1 MEDPSVGVEPT
12 GFSGAGGAV
21 SPHGLQL
28 AEEGGQPAK
37 PLKAPA
43 KPTAEM
49 IAMHEISHIP
59 FRAWCPHCVRGR
71 GKSFQHRRVDHSQ
84 DDKDHPVVSIDYAFF
99 GAPGELPA
107 DAVGGQKMPVLVVR
121 DRFTKSLFSHLVP
134 AKGVEHFYP
143 EAALLRDIKFLGYT
157 KLTLKS
163 DQEPSILALANAVRN
178 TLSSQNIECQLESS
192 PKGDAHGMSNGEAES
207 SVGIAQGLTRT
218 LKDHI
223 EHKTG
228 QLLDP
233 KSPLLSWMIEYVGVL
248 YTLFSYDE
256 HSQDGITPFRKV
268 KGRDWQLA
276 LPVFGECVDY
286 RVKTVHKLEARWDS
300 GIFLGIRLNT
310 TEKII
315 GTPKGVVV
323 VQSVRRKP
331 EDQQWNAELIKS
343 LVGTPWAPSP
353 EKAKKPQEALELPE
367 PVSIEAEQP
376 SVEVDTSVA
385 EMKPHY
391 RRVYLLQPD
400 FEKFGYSATC
410 KACNAL
416 RLGFD
421 RQGLNH
427 SEECRLRI
435 VQRLQETEYGRK
447 RIEIARKREVE
458 AKKSLEAKK
467 SESKPVVPTPKPSAK
482 SVAVPEVKKVRVQE
496 AGPSQEAIPTPA
508 PSSGSGLKR
517 PAEDPP
523 QDPRLEEVETREA
536 RGQKRSAEEA
546 DVSTEM
552 EVTHFLLGQRSG
564 FLGVAQAKLH
574 DNPEWRPVCE
584 EQFDIE
590 PEAPQYWDNISGKP
604 LDTALVQAARKEE
617 CDVITSMGVWEV
629 IDRPPGEKVIT
640 TRWVDVNKG
649 DEIKKKYRSRL
660 VARELKLKSDIPG
673 SDSWKDFFASMPPIT
688 ALRMLFTLAVTGRIP
703 DAEGKLRPMPKDTCL
718 IFIDIKKAHFWSPA
732 RRRLLV
738 ELPEGMGFPP
748 GKVGL
753 LKKSLYGTR
762 DAPANWEAAIKEV
775 MLSIG
780 FLQARSNSCLYYH
793 PEKQIRLEVHGDD
806 FTGVGAK
813 SELQWLA
820 DSLKKHW
827 TIELRGILGPP
838 NMPDVDHS
846 IVILNRLLT
855 WTDQGIEL
863 EADPRHVEILLR
875 EVGCEGSKVTT
886 PLVKERV
893 EEALESEDLSE
904 DMIGMYRSASMRL
917 AYLSQDRPDLLVLGK
932 ELAKGLKRPTQAH
945 FQMLKRGVRY
955 LRAFPRLIH
964 LFPNQSQFTQLEL
977 WVDADHA
984 GCIRSRKSTTGTV
997 LQLGKATVRTT
1008 CKSQAVIAL
1017 SSGEAEY
1024 YGLVS
1029 GLCQALGEQSTLKD
1043 WGIHVP
1049 IVGYMDATTGLAI
1062 GSRHG
1067 LGKVKHIDT
1076 VFLWAQ
1082 QVVIDGKAKLY
1093 KKDTKDMLA
1102 DLFTKPLDAQRSR
1115 MLLSRMN
1122 YNFSEGRHHLALSA

>member
-1 MEDPSVGVEPT
+1 MWATPRQGLRRPRTSRLARFVAISAVTSRCQQVYCLIFLYVLQKVSRSVCYGRWTCRTKLGSKAVRVAFQNGFGIEWQLHSGRHEQATYQCGKVDLTGTRGVHDSERGSHLVEGWEDEDHHLPSERCVEDPSVGVEPT

-447 RIEIARKREVE
+447 RIEIARKREDE
-458 AKKSLEAKK
+458 AK
-467 SESKPVVPTPKPSAK
+467 
-482 SVAVPEVKKVRVQE
+482 R
-496 AGPSQEAIPTPA
+496 
-508 PSSGSGLKR
+508 
-517 PAEDPP
+517 
-523 QDPRLEEVETREA
+523 
-536 RGQKRSAEEA
+536 
-546 DVSTEM
+546 
-552 EVTHFLLGQRSG
+552 
-564 FLGVAQAKLH
+564 
-574 DNPEWRPVCE
+574 
-584 EQFDIE
+584 
-590 PEAPQYWDNISGKP
+590 
-604 LDTALVQAARKEE
+604 
-617 CDVITSMGVWEV
+617 
-629 IDRPPGEKVIT
+629 
-640 TRWVDVNKG
+640 
-649 DEIKKKYRSRL
+649 
-660 VARELKLKSDIPG
+660 
-673 SDSWKDFFASMPPIT
+673 
-688 ALRMLFTLAVTGRIP
+688 
-703 DAEGKLRPMPKDTCL
+703 
-718 IFIDIKKAHFWSPA
+718 
-732 RRRLLV
+732 
-738 ELPEGMGFPP
+738 
-748 GKVGL
+748 
-753 LKKSLYGTR
+753 
-762 DAPANWEAAIKEV
+762 
-775 MLSIG
+775 
-780 FLQARSNSCLYYH
+780 
-793 PEKQIRLEVHGDD
+793 
-806 FTGVGAK
+806 
-813 SELQWLA
+813 
-820 DSLKKHW
+820 
-827 TIELRGILGPP
+827 
-838 NMPDVDHS
+838 
-846 IVILNRLLT
+846 
-855 WTDQGIEL
+855 
-863 EADPRHVEILLR
+863 
-875 EVGCEGSKVTT
+875 
-886 PLVKERV
+886 
-893 EEALESEDLSE
+893 
-904 DMIGMYRSASMRL
+904 
-917 AYLSQDRPDLLVLGK
+917 
-932 ELAKGLKRPTQAH
+932 
-945 FQMLKRGVRY
+945 
-955 LRAFPRLIH
+955 
-964 LFPNQSQFTQLEL
+964 
-977 WVDADHA
+977 
-984 GCIRSRKSTTGTV
+984 
-997 LQLGKATVRTT
+997 
-1008 CKSQAVIAL
+1008 
-1017 SSGEAEY
+1017 
-1024 YGLVS
+1024 
-1029 GLCQALGEQSTLKD
+1029 
-1043 WGIHVP
+1043 
-1049 IVGYMDATTGLAI
+1049 
-1062 GSRHG
+1062 
-1067 LGKVKHIDT
+1067 
-1076 VFLWAQ
+1076 
-1082 QVVIDGKAKLY
+1082 
-1093 KKDTKDMLA
+1093 
-1102 DLFTKPLDAQRSR
+1102 
-1115 MLLSRMN
+1115 
-1122 YNFSEGRHHLALSA
+1122 